1 MAKLLQDVL
10 DRLKII
16 EDDVETIELGVYGD
30 TKNEV
35 KGLIQNVRE
44 LQKAVQKLQDQ
55 WKKVVY
61 FSAGGVAVIEI
72 VWRVLKWITAN

>member
-61 FSAGGVAVIEI
+61 FSAGVVAVIEI
-72 VWRVLKWITAN
+72 VWRVLKWITTN